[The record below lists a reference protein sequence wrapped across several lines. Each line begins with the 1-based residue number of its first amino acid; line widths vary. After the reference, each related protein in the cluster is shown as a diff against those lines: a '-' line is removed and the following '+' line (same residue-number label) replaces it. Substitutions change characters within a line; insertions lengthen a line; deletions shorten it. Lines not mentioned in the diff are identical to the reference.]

1 MRESATAFQNGI
13 AERYVVERELGRG
26 GMATVYLACDRKH
39 DRKVALKVLLPEL
52 AASLGAE
59 RFLREIQLAAGL
71 THPHILPVYDSGE
84 VDGLLYYVMPFI
96 EGESLRQRLAR
107 ERRLPPGVAVGIA
120 REVAEALDYSHRR
133 GIVHRDV
140 KPENV
145 LLHDGHALVSDF
157 GIARALSDRG
167 PSPTIT
173 ATGMFVGTPAYMS
186 PEQAAG
192 DREVDGRSDLYSLG
206 CVLYEMLAG
215 EPPFTGATAQA
226 VIAKRFTQPAPPL
239 RPRADVPS
247 AIEQM
252 VKRLLA
258 TAPGDRFQTASEF
271 AQTLAIAVRAAPG
284 RGSALAPGETQ
295 AASVAVLP
303 FVNRSSDR
311 ENEYFSDGLSEEL
324 INALAK
330 VPGLR
335 VASRTSAF
343 AFKGR
348 EEDVRRI
355 GEQLGVR
362 TVLEGSVRKAGPK
375 IRIVAELVS
384 TADGYTLWSE
394 TYEREM
400 QDVFVVQDEI
410 ARAIVGVLKVKL
422 VEKAPALLVDRATEN
437 LEAYQLYLKGRYCWN
452 KRTAEGMRQAI
463 GFFQQAID
471 SDPTYAEAY
480 AGMAASHVLAGHFEH
495 GVEFPRVAMPKAKT
509 AALRALKLDG
519 TLAEAYTALA
529 FVKLNYDWDWAGAE
543 QDLQRAIT
551 LKPSY
556 ATAYHWYAML
566 LLSMRREREAMDLI
580 ARALDLDPL
589 SFATTWGA
597 AWVCHYAG
605 RLDDAVR
612 LCRKVL
618 EMESTFLKA
627 RLQMGQAYAA
637 MGQFDDALAEL
648 ERATHLSPGSPRT
661 LMALGYAYGAAGRSA
676 DAHGILE
683 QLLRRRSEQECVF
696 PDYVASVYA
705 GLGDVD
711 GAFEWLE
718 KAYEERSSRLV
729 VLHLDPMFRLLRRE
743 PRFADLLRRV
753 GLPVSAG

>member
-13 AERYVVERELGRG
+13 AERYIVERELGRG
-26 GMATVYLACDRKH
+26 GMATVYLAFDRKH

-52 AASLGAE
+52 AASLGVE
-59 RFLREIQLAAGL
+59 RFLREIQLAAAL
-71 THPHILPVYDSGE
+71 THPHILPLYDSGE

-96 EGESLRQRLAR
+96 DGESLRDRLVR
-107 ERRLPPGVAVGIA
+107 ERRLLPGVAIRIT
-120 REVAEALDYSHRR
+120 REVAEALDYAHRR

-145 LLHDGHALVSDF
+145 LLHDEHALVSDF
-157 GIARALSDRG
+157 GIARALSDGG
-167 PSPTIT
+167 PSATIT
-173 ATGMFVGTPAYMS
+173 ATGTFVGTPAYMS

-192 DREVDGRSDLYSLG
+192 EPNVDGRSDLYSLG

-215 EPPFTGATAQA
+215 EPPFTGPTAQA
-226 VIAKRFTQPAPPL
+226 VIAQRFTQPAPPL

-247 AIEQM
+247 GIEQM

-258 TAPGDRFQTASEF
+258 TAPADRFQTASEF
-271 AQTLAIAVRAAPG
+271 AQTLAIVAGATSG
-284 RGSALAPGETQ
+284 RGSASPPEAQ
-295 AASVAVLP
+295 AASIAVLP

-330 VPGLR
+330 VPGLH

-348 EEDVRRI
+348 EEDIRRI

-362 TVLEGSVRKAGPK
+362 AVLEGSVRKAGPK

-400 QDVFVVQDEI
+400 QDVFAVQDEI
-410 ARAIVGVLKVKL
+410 ARAIVGVLKLKL
-422 VEKAPALLVDRATEN
+422 VEKEPTSLVERATEN
-437 LEAYQLYLKGRYCWN
+437 LDAYQLYLKGRYCWN

-480 AGMAASHVLAGHFEH
+480 GGMAASHVLAGHFEH

-509 AALRALKLDG
+509 AALEALRLDG

-529 FVKLNYDWDWAGAE
+529 FVRLNYDWDWTAAE

-566 LLSMRREREAMDLI
+566 LVSMRREREALDVI
-580 ARALDLDPL
+580 ARALELDPL

-597 AWVCHYAG
+597 AWVYHYTG
-605 RLDDAVR
+605 RFEEATR

-618 EMESTFLKA
+618 EMESNFLKA
-627 RLQMGQAYAA
+627 RLQIGQAYAA

-648 ERATHLSPGSPRT
+648 ERAISLSPGSPRT

-676 DAHGILE
+676 EAQGILE

-711 GAFEWLE
+711 AALQWLE

-729 VLHLDPMFRLLRRE
+729 VLHLDPMFSLLRPH
-743 PRFADLLRRV
+743 PRFTDLLRRV
-753 GLPVSAG
+753 GLPLREG